1 MYRINE
7 NAIRSVREIHLSN
20 ELNFKQ
26 QQKKIRKRK
35 KHPTKRGSTVRSV
48 NQ

>member
-26 QQKKIRKRK
+26 QKKYEKEK